1 MLKSL
6 MATLI
11 MAALVVS
18 CSGKSSA
25 NKSTFVYCS
34 EGSPSGFNPQFL
46 TDGPSHNAAVYPL
59 YNRLVK
65 FETGSTNIIPSI
77 AESWT
82 ISEDQLTYTFNI
94 RKDIKF
100 HTTKD
105 FKPTRN
111 LDASDIVWS
120 FNRMFD
126 KNHPYHKVSGG
137 IYEYWDG
144 MGMSNIIK
152 SINQTDKHQLQ
163 ITLHHP
169 EAPLLANFAMAFTS
183 ILSREY
189 GEKMLAAKTPEVLDR
204 NPVGTGPFIFK
215 SYQKD
220 TMIRYEANKEYFNGV
235 PKVKRM
241 VFSITP
247 DPSVR
252 TQKLVAGECH
262 LATQPAPTDIAALDA
277 NKDITV
283 LSGPGL
289 NVGYLALNTQ
299 KRPFD
304 NIHVRRAINYALN
317 RKTYVEPIYLGYATV
332 AKNPMPPTIWGYNND
347 IKDYDYNVEMAKEE
361 LKKAGLPDGFSTTL
375 WTLPVSRP
383 YNPNGKKMGELMQED
398 LAKVGIKVELV
409 TYDWP
414 TYLKK
419 AHAGEHAMLQ
429 MGWTGDNGDPDNFL
443 YMLLSCEGAK
453 AGSNYANWCNKEYDS
468 EVIAAKRLSD
478 KKERAVHYMKAQ
490 EVFKKEVPWITL
502 FHSTVHRAMRSNVKG
517 FKIHPL
523 GNDIFDK
530 VSLE

>member
-1 MLKSL
+1 MLKIL
-6 MATLI
+6 MASVML
-11 MAALVVS
+11 ASLLVS
-18 CSGKSSA
+18 CSGKKGT
-25 NKSTFVYCS
+25 NTKTFVYCS

-46 TDGPSHNAAVYPL
+46 TDGPSHNAAAYPL
-59 YNRLVK
+59 FNRLVK
-65 FETGSTNIIPSI
+65 FETGTTNIIPSL

-82 ISEDQLTYTFNI
+82 VSQDQLTYTFNI
-94 RKDIKF
+94 RKGVKF
-100 HTTKD
+100 HTTKY
-105 FKPTRN
+105 FKPTRE
-111 LDASDIVWS
+111 LDASDVVWS
-120 FNRMFD
+120 FNRMFKKD
-126 KNHPYHKVSGG
+126 HPYNKVSGG

-152 SINQTDKHQLQ
+152 DIAKTDSHQVV

-189 GEKMLAAKTPEVLDR
+189 GESMLAAGTPEEYDR
-204 NPVGTGPFIFK
+204 LPVGTGPFIYG

-220 TMIRYEANKEYFNGV
+220 TMIRYTANKEYFGGA
-235 PKVKRM
+235 PKVERM

-247 DPSVR
+247 DASVR
-252 TQKLVAGECH
+252 TQKLTAGECH
-262 LATQPAPTDIAALDA
+262 LATQPAPTDIAALRADK
-277 NKDITV
+277 NIEV
-283 LSGPGL
+283 LEGPGL
-289 NVGYLALNTQ
+289 NIGYLALNTQ
-299 KRPFD
+299 KKPFD

-317 RKTYVEPIYLGYATV
+317 RSTYIEPIYLGFATV

-347 IKDYDYNVEMAKEE
+347 IKDHNFNIEKAKEE
-361 LKKAGLPDGFSTTL
+361 LKKAGLPNGFKTTL

-398 LAKVGIKVELV
+398 LSKVGIEVELI

-453 AGSNYANWCNKEYDS
+453 AGSNYANWCNKEYDT
-468 EVIAAKRLSD
+468 EVTAAKRLS
-478 KKERAVHYMKAQ
+478 ERKDRTPHYLKAQ
-490 EVFKKEVPWITL
+490 EIFKKDVPWITL

-517 FKIHPL
+517 YKIHPL

>member
-1 MLKSL
+1 MIKNL
-6 MATLI
+6 MAILI
-11 MAALVVS
+11 VALLVVS
-18 CSGKSSA
+18 CSGKNGA

-46 TDGPSHNAAVYPL
+46 TDGPSHNAAAYPL
-59 YNRLVK
+59 FNRLVS
-65 FETGSTNIIPSI
+65 FQTGSTNIIPSI

-82 ISEDQLTYTFNI
+82 VSQDQLTYTFNI
-94 RKDIKF
+94 RKGVKF
-100 HTTKD
+100 HTTKY
-105 FKPTRN
+105 FKPTRQ
-111 LDASDIVWS
+111 LDASDVVWS
-120 FNRMFD
+120 LNRMFKKD
-126 KNHPYHKVSGG
+126 HPYNKVSGG

-152 SINQTDKHQLQ
+152 DIKQTDKYQVQ
-163 ITLHHP
+163 IELHHP

-189 GEKMLAAKTPEVLDR
+189 GEKMLAAKTPEDFDR
-204 NPVGTGPFIFK
+204 KPVGTGPFIFG

-220 TMIRYEANKEYFNGV
+220 TMIRYTANKDYFKGA
-235 PKVKRM
+235 PKIKRM
-241 VFSITP
+241 VFSIIP

-262 LATQPAPTDIAALDA
+262 LATQPAPTDIAALKA

-283 LSGPGL
+283 LDGAGL
-289 NVGYLALNTQ
+289 NVAYLAMNTE
-299 KRPFD
+299 KKPFD

-317 RKTYVEPIYLGYATV
+317 RDSYIDPIYLGFANV
-332 AKNPMPPTIWGYNND
+332 AKNPMPPTIWGYNDN
-347 IKDYDYNVEMAKEE
+347 ITPYEYNIQKAKEE
-361 LKKAGLPDGFSTTL
+361 LKKAGLPNGFETTI

-398 LAKVGIKVELV
+398 LAKIGIKVELV

-419 AHAGEHAMLQ
+419 AHAGEHSMIQ

-453 AGSNYANWCNKEYDS
+453 AGSNYANWCNKDYDRQ
-468 EVIAAKRLSD
+468 VIMAKRLND
-478 KKERAVHYMKAQ
+478 PKKRANYYLEAQ

-502 FHSTVHRAMRSNVKG
+502 FHSTVHRAMRNNVKG

-523 GNDIFDK
+523 GNDIFTDI
-530 VSLE
+530 SIE